1 MYNIIKRLLVN
12 LNNPNFKTSINKIAK
27 DIEPMIKVKVLRQ
40 DLENLINPS
49 EGKYES
55 KMEEN
60 TVDLKK
66 Y

>member
-1 MYNIIKRLLVN
+1 MYNIIKRLLGN
-12 LNNPNFKTSINKIAK
+12 LNNSNFKASINKIAE
-27 DIEPMIKVKVLRQ
+27 DVEPIVKVKVLRQ

-49 EGKYES
+49 KGVYNS

-60 TVDLKK
+60 IVDLEK